1 MKMVRKISVFL
12 LALMLCTGMMSVPVS
27 AAESSQDGLKVTLT
41 TDKEE
46 YSQGEQIAAELT
58 VTNSNTF
65 EVTDISVR
73 MSVPEG
79 YSLADS
85 GEAVRKIGSLAAG
98 RSAAVKTVF
107 TAGSSEESSGT
118 SAETK
123 EESSDASSGADEES
137 GSTSSAKET
146 EGLKQNG
153 SSSGNSGSTSGSQG
167 ISDSQGTSGIQSAS
181 GADTGD
187 STNMI
192 FWIMLLL
199 LAIGG
204 IAVLVVKSRNGK
216 KMLALFLC
224 LLCGGIGSVTLP
236 AKAYALGA
244 SSKSISIST
253 EVRIDGKKAAVE
265 AVVEYTAD
273 TAEDA
278 VEKDTDNDS
287 LSDIME
293 ELLGTDSSKADTDG
307 DGLSDGV
314 EFKIGTDP
322 TLADSDGNG
331 IGDGDED
338 SDGDGLTNLEELRLG
353 TSPGEKDTDDDGISD
368 TEELNRY
375 KTDPLNMDTDGDG
388 ADDGWEIQHKYDP
401 LKADGKFEVS
411 ESCSD
416 GKVTA
421 EADVQLAGKQISSLE
436 VKEAEEPLLLADSIP
451 GYIGS
456 AFEFTVD
463 GSFEQATISFTF
475 DEKYLEDKSF
485 KPLIYYFNEETQLLE
500 AMKDTTV
507 EGNRASLVVKHFS
520 TYILLNQTEF
530 DKVWDTEIKPPAENG
545 EYTGMD
551 VVITIDSSG
560 SMAQNDPYNLR
571 LAAAGNFVDKL
582 GDNDRAAVI
591 DFDQFVCTHTRFTS
605 DHDKLKSLIDQIDR
619 DGGTNIAKAMEV
631 SIAQF
636 TEEYDYDGYADEKNP
651 YKCIIFLTDG
661 DDNTE
666 TEDTK
671 FTTLAAEKHIAVYTI
686 GLGKEAKEE
695 RLKKIAEGTG
705 GKYYFASSADT
716 LDSIYDEVAGETIDY
731 TTDSNGDGIS
741 DYFTKMLCE
750 GTLKLGTGMNSPFY
764 GLKYEDVQAGADY
777 DGDGLDN
784 GQELIVKYVEA
795 LDRVY
800 VFLMSDPTSPDS
812 DYDGIDDSEEISQDS
827 AHNNRFEADMYHI
840 TGGNKYHY
848 GAQFTVDYSLFFGDN
863 TKFNQKLAQLAS
875 VYAIDM
881 YEEKTIGDEECY
893 GYLTLTE
900 GASGTTKG
908 NNGVALGEMFGLNDC
923 VNFDETELCS
933 TYAKKDS
940 NGNPVDQSDVSEAFV
955 GHRLVSYN
963 GEQREIIVLAIR
975 GTNGTQDEW
984 SSNFDI
990 GADTEDYY
998 SMTGEHPD
1006 WVNKSN
1012 HKGFDVAANR
1022 ILTACNRYIDSLELA
1037 GKIDK
1042 TAKRSIFI
1050 TGHSRGAGIANILGA
1065 HFEKDPEYDSFVYTM
1080 ASPYTTT
1087 AYDAES
1093 YETIFNIRNSDDL
1106 VTYLPLA
1113 DWNFKKFG
1121 RTLNISVKDRYEDRN
1136 PFTNRDNTFEAL
1148 FDRDYDS
1155 NGYVDDCEDA
1165 FAEMTKNRKTYY
1177 ELDDSS
1183 GDGQVLEG
1191 MLHTSDEFYND
1202 FEKMLTAGK
1211 MLPYCELETKD
1222 KLIGYEL
1229 QVTYCAAYAA
1239 QNLANLA
1246 AANEI
1251 KVRTKYGVWDWINI
1265 DLKGKYS
1272 KARSTFVKA
1281 SGELKIM
1288 GGMECPHTPDT
1299 YYLITTNTSYDDYEK

>member
-224 LLCGGIGSVTLP
+224 LLCGGIGSVILP

-530 DKVWDTEIKPPAENG
+530 DKVWDTEIKPPVENG

-551 VVITIDSSG
+551 VVFAIDSSW
-560 SMAQNDPYNLR
+560 SMDVNDHNNLR
-571 LAAAGNFVDKL
+571 LQAVENFVGKL
-582 GDNDRAAVI
+582 GDQDRAAVVRFDEWARELCSLTYTKEKEKDEI
-591 DFDQFVCTHTRFTS
+591 IYPAIESAKKLEGNDTYLNRGMRAALDQFIS
-605 DHDKLKSLIDQIDR
+605 DSR
-619 DGGTNIAKAMEV
+619 ANA
-631 SIAQF
+631 
-636 TEEYDYDGYADEKNP
+636 

-661 DDNTE
+661 MGKYND
-666 TEDTK
+666 EDTIE
-671 FTTLAAEKHIAVYTI
+671 AAENGITVYTI
-686 GLGKEAKEE
+686 GLGNDIRKDLLET
-695 RLKKIAEGTG
+695 IAEDTG
-705 GKYYFASSADT
+705 GKYYHASTADA
-716 LDSIYDEVAGETIDY
+716 LDSIYDEVAVETIDY

-741 DYFTKMLCE
+741 DYFTKILCE

-764 GLKYEDVQAGADY
+764 GLKYEDVQAGSDY
-777 DGDGLDN
+777 DGDGLTN

-923 VNFDETELCS
+923 VNFDETDLCS

-1022 ILTACNRYIDSLELA
+1022 ILTAYNRYIDSLELA

-1042 TAKRSIFI
+1042 TVKRSIFI

-1093 YETIFNIRNSDDL
+1093 YKTIFNIRNSDDL